1 MILRHNNITVAQPK
15 DNVVCIGHPS
25 INERT
30 VKQKNIMQNIHN
42 IMFQKLYFLII
53 SMI

>member
-1 MILRHNNITVAQPK
+1 MILKHSRITVAQPK

-25 INERT
+25 MNDII
-30 VKQKNIMQNIHN
+30 VKQKNIIHDMHN

>member
-1 MILRHNNITVAQPK
+1 MILKHSRITVAQPK

-25 INERT
+25 MKDIT

-42 IMFQKLYFLII
+42 IMFQKVYFLII